1 MIVTNLFS
9 AVKRFPAATT
19 PEFLFLQLFRAAHGR
34 VPRVHVQSAGL
45 GRTVLR
51 PILKALARNSI
62 QN

>member
-19 PEFLFLQLFRAAHGR
+19 PEFLFLQLFRAARGH
-34 VPRVHVQSAGL
+34 VPRVHVQSARLGL
-45 GRTVLR
+45 